1 MIEDADKK
9 YALRI
14 SESMLFA
21 HAGCADNFL
30 AYFSPCD
37 HYVSCHTH
45 YLLVLV
51 IKILSH
57 R

>member
-1 MIEDADKK
+1 MIGDADKK
-9 YALRI
+9 IRSANFQMYAFRACRI
-14 SESMLFA
+14 IFFA
-21 HAGCADNFL
+21 CLSPMTAMIL
-30 AYFSPCD
+30 A
-37 HYVSCHTH
+37 TH